1 MWRRRGTALGLM
13 LALAIT
19 GGGLSG
25 CGKAASGN
33 GVASANGGKGHSAS
47 PSASPSRRDTQEAML
62 KFAQCMREHG
72 INMADPQVQS
82 SGSSSGP
89 GSVRV
94 LAAPGSD
101 PAKAKA
107 AQDACKQYMPNG
119 GEAPKPDAQALEQL
133 RKLAKCMRE
142 HGLPNF
148 PDPDPNG
155 GLMLN
160 KDSGITPDDPK
171 FKAAQE
177 ACKQFQP
184 SGTGGTVTNGT
195 GGGK

>member
-1 MWRRRGTALGLM
+1 M

-19 GGGLSG
+19 AGGLSG

-33 GVASANGGKGHSAS
+33 GVASANGGKGRSAS
-47 PSASPSRRDTQEAML
+47 PSASASKLGTQEAML

-72 INMADPQVQS
+72 INMPDPQVQS
-82 SGSSSGP
+82 SASGP
-89 GSVRV
+89 GSVQV
-94 LAAPGSD
+94 LVSPGSD

-107 AQDACKQYMPNG
+107 AQEACKQYMPSG
-119 GEAPKPDAQALEQL
+119 GDAVKPDAQALEQL

-148 PDPDPNG
+148 PDPEANG
-155 GLMLN
+155 GLMLDE
-160 KDSGITPDDPK
+160 KSGIKPDDPK

-177 ACKQFQP
+177 ACKQYQP
-184 SGTGGTVTNGT
+184 SGKGGTVTNGT